1 MPHLKSTS
9 LWPYLNTVAVI
20 LFLLLFI
27 WSYVQTE
34 ITTWAYA
41 NQISNLEQLCLDSAE
56 KSNLKF
62 YKILWYN
69 KGLESA
75 TVYCIY
81 DQPEKNTRLEI
92 NKNLEWRI
100 NYSTKLNKERN
111 LYWPIYV

>member
-1 MPHLKSTS
+1 MYHFKSTVF
-9 LWPYLNTVAVI
+9 WPYLNTIAI
-20 LFLLLFI
+20 IIFFLLLI
-27 WSYVQTE
+27 WSYIQTE
-34 ITTWAYA
+34 IVTWAYA
-41 NQISNLEQLCLDSAE
+41 GQVSNIEKLCLDSSE

-62 YKILWYN
+62 YKILWYD

-81 DQPEKNTRLEI
+81 DQSEKNTRLEI
-92 NKNLEWRI
+92 NKNEEWRI